1 MSETQIRTGDTVR
14 IVFYGTLNNI
24 EGMVVGKCNA
34 GYDIHV
40 TIPDDD
46 ESSLCFFYSEVELVE
61 SAKVLPRPGG
71 LVRVITMHEPEAAL
85 GGPLFRRGQVGYVMG
100 NCDGVYCTGNYDVH
114 VSFTS
119 LDDDSICMSYS
130 DLEIIE
136 TGGQVS
142 SLTPKEAALVESARS
157 RVDSQFRLVGYGDVG
172 EPSNGALIVRLAD
185 LVEKLSGGA
194 VE

>member
-14 IVFYGTLNNI
+14 IVFYGTINNI
-24 EGMVVGKCNA
+24 EGKVIGKCDA

-61 SAKVLPRPGG
+61 SAVS
-71 LVRVITMHEPEAAL
+71 
-85 GGPLFRRGQVGYVMG
+85 
-100 NCDGVYCTGNYDVH
+100 VH
-114 VSFTS
+114 VPATS
-119 LDDDSICMSYS
+119 TVRECFVDGA
-130 DLEIIE
+130 
-136 TGGQVS
+136 GGEFIDVDFDAWLGS
-142 SLTPKEAALVESARS
+142 VLGERCAPLSPGEAALVESARS

-172 EPSNGALIVRLAD
+172 EPSNGALIIRLAD

>member
-14 IVFYGTLNNI
+14 IVFYGTINNI
-24 EGMVVGKCNA
+24 EGKVIGKCDA

-61 SAKVLPRPGG
+61 S
-71 LVRVITMHEPEAAL
+71 
-85 GGPLFRRGQVGYVMG
+85 
-100 NCDGVYCTGNYDVH
+100 
-114 VSFTS
+114 
-119 LDDDSICMSYS
+119 
-130 DLEIIE
+130 
-136 TGGQVS
+136 GGQVS
-142 SLTPKEAALVESARS
+142 SLTLKEAALVESARS